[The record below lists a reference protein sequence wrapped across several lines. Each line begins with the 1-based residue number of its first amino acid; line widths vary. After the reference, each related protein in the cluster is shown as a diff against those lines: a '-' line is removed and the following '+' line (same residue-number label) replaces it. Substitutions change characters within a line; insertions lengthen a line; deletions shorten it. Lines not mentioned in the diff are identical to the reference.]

1 MAEAVDYGLHMVHRW
16 LRMAEAVDFDLHKVY
31 RRPRT
36 RGSQPRITVVS
47 VHETAG
53 YTGKETIYLFFA
65 S

>member
-1 MAEAVDYGLHMVHRW
+1 MAEAVDYGLHMVHWW

-36 RGSQPRITVVS
+36 RGSQ